1 MVAVA
6 ESEWDMGKIDTSA
19 KHERGF
25 VWRPDAVVL
34 KSVKAERERLGWG
47 ALSRGELWSSVT
59 FVFLKFGV
67 FTRARASINDVYWV
81 DRYIS
86 SLH

>member
-34 KSVKAERERLGWG
+34 KSVKAERERSGWG
-47 ALSRGELWSSVT
+47 ALSRGELWSSRLLL
-59 FVFLKFGV
+59 FFSSSASLLEF
-67 FTRARASINDVYWV
+67 ARASTMCTG
-81 DRYIS
+81 
-86 SLH
+86 